1 MLLYKLRKLILDGI
15 IYLVNRVN
23 IVNIVIFEVCFFVS
37 LGKYFFIV
45 RKIKSGFLRS
55 VIWAYDKCF
64 SAVWKV
70 AVCDVR

>member
-1 MLLYKLRKLILDGI
+1 MI
-15 IYLVNRVN
+15 VNKVN
-23 IVNIVIFEVCFFVS
+23 IVNIVIFEVIFFTS

-45 RKIKSGFLRS
+45 RKIKSGFLRG

-64 SAVWKV
+64 SVVWKV